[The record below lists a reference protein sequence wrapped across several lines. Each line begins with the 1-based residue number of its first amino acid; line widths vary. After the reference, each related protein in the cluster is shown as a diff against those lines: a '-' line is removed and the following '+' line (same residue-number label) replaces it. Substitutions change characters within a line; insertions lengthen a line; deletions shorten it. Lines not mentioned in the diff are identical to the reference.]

1 MTHSKQAAKRVRQ
14 NERNRERN
22 RAITT
27 AVKTAIKQV
36 LTAPTRA
43 QAQALLPA
51 AVKRIDKAAKVRVLH
66 RNTAARQK
74 SRLARVV
81 AAKA

>member
-22 RAITT
+22 RAVHS
-27 AVKTAIKQV
+27 ALKTAIKQV
-36 LTAPTRA
+36 MAAPTKA
-43 QAQALLPA
+43 QAMELLPS
-51 AVKRIDKAAKVRVLH
+51 AVKRIDKAAKVRVIH